1 MVSGCGPNG
10 SSTIGINTAPTSDSG
25 AYIQK
30 YNSGFYLRPFKVFLH
45 DDRAGIDSGTIAV
58 TITGMQ

>member
-1 MVSGCGPNG
+1 MAGCGPDG
-10 SSTIGINTAPTSDSG
+10 SSAIQVNDAPTSDSG

-45 DDRAGIDSGTIAV
+45 DDWAGIDTGTISV
-58 TITGMQ
+58 TITGTQ